1 MTTRYIVR
9 FENYEHQNQTEE
21 FTDVDEALQ
30 FIKSGLFFCK
40 GFNIIKDKR

>member
-1 MTTRYIVR
+1 MTIRYVVR
-9 FENYEHQNQTEE
+9 FENFDKQMQTEE
-21 FTDVDEALQ
+21 FTDIDEALQ